1 VSRHSDRPHRAE
13 RRIPPPRHW
22 SSPEGCRGLPPHAA
36 NATGPLASCTSSG
49 SWCGS
54 FSGIVAAFSRSYAPG
69 YYLRSKLWKADFE
82 DLSVNHDHLRP
93 RLSWKISGRCDTLD
107 EAASENSS

>member
-13 RRIPPPRHW
+13 RRTPPPRHW
-22 SSPEGCRGLPPHAA
+22 SSPGGCRGLPPHAA
-36 NATGPLASCTSSG
+36 NATGLLASSTSAR

-54 FSGIVAAFSRSYAPG
+54 FSGKVAASLRSYAPD
-69 YYLRSKLWKADFE
+69 YYLRSKLWKVDFE
-82 DLSVNHDHLRP
+82 DLSATYDHLHP
-93 RLSWKISGRCDTLD
+93 RLSWKISDRCGTLD